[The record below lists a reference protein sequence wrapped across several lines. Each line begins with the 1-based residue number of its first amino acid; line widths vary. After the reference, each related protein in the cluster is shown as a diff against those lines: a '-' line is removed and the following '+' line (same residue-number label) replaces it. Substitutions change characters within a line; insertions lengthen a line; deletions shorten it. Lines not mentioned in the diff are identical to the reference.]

1 VGLFFYVYGFLCL
14 YIVLRKDISQQIL
27 QNMQHTQTYHLH
39 DEVHTPYFQQK
50 HSILIHKQRLNTVNL
65 Y

>member
-1 VGLFFYVYGFLCL
+1 M
-14 YIVLRKDISQQIL
+14 QQIL
-27 QNMQHTQTYHLH
+27 QNKQHKHKYNLS

-50 HSILIHKQRLNTVNL
+50 HSTFIHKQRLNTFIL